1 MYKSICI
8 KETWYYNT
16 ISEFDLIFKN
26 TASLNDLQNNEFYYY
41 VVVEFLQL
49 RSCLFIT
56 HLLNVLNIIYLAV
69 SL

>member
-1 MYKSICI
+1 MH

-26 TASLNDLQNNEFYYY
+26 TASLNDLQNNEFYYD
-41 VVVEFLQL
+41 VVVKFLQL
-49 RSCLFIT
+49 CSCLFIT